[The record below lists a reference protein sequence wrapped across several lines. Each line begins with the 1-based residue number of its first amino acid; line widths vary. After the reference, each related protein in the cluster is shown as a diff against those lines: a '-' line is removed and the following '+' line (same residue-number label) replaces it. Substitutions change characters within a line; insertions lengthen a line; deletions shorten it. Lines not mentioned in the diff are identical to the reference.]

1 MRSLS
6 HYPKENIL
14 VNDLAEKLYLRERT
28 SIFLQTNDPSLVNML
43 SVRLAFDSLIDSIP
57 ELDVYLA
64 SDADIIHNAAYES
77 ALVKLRRGEMLSRR
91 KKEMLGVFK
100 TDGSG
105 TTNEATVSNE
115 SFEDQM
121 KRKIK
126 AAKTGNNEY
135 KSTFHVSPTANIV
148 ERLFSRAG
156 HIMRPT
162 RRHMDPSTLEMV
174 LMLHMNKHAWS
185 RETLRKF

>member
-1 MRSLS
+1 
-6 HYPKENIL
+6 
-14 VNDLAEKLYLRERT
+14 
-28 SIFLQTNDPSLVNML
+28 ML

-77 ALVKLRRGEMLSRR
+77 ALVKLQRGEILSRR
-91 KKEMLGVFK
+91 EKEMLGVFK

-121 KRKIK
+121 KRKIED
-126 AAKTGNNEY
+126 AKT
-135 KSTFHVSPTANIV
+135 
-148 ERLFSRAG
+148 
-156 HIMRPT
+156 
-162 RRHMDPSTLEMV
+162 
-174 LMLHMNKHAWS
+174 
-185 RETLRKF
+185 

>member
-1 MRSLS
+1 MLIMLWGDWWKVPLPVRSLS

-121 KRKIK
+121 KRKIED
-126 AAKTGNNEY
+126 AKTGKN
-135 KSTFHVSPTANIV
+135 
-148 ERLFSRAG
+148 
-156 HIMRPT
+156 
-162 RRHMDPSTLEMV
+162 
-174 LMLHMNKHAWS
+174 
-185 RETLRKF
+185 